1 MSNFRL
7 NAKKP
12 ANNAGLPTAKT
23 ELYLLYV
30 EDIISMPEVNEK
42 GILTTS
48 DIIIKDGRRFHIL
61 YQTPS
66 SQVHTRTI
74 EGDTDSRGFKKKLT
88 GSYPGDDLEI
98 NEFVKQN
105 INQGFVILVK
115 SCNSNVKKIY
125 GSKCNPLY
133 YTGTFTDDNDRKGYE
148 LTFEQEFADD
158 TPVLFYTGNVL
169 VDEDALSPT
178 NPEFSSLFVK
188 LDASNITEENR
199 EALRERL
206 GIGDVLPNVAT
217 IDLGEETGNAY
228 TKEQIGKI
236 MRTKVDIPSNGPSPD
251 VLGFQRRKFLVGYEE
266 ELNEVP
272 GQEEPHYNAVRF
284 SLESIG
290 KNLGNSNLKITKGQI
305 RELDVT
311 GAKLRIKGLEDKSA
325 DASFNKMKVQNELG
339 EEAVS
344 NGKQIFMNI
353 PSEMNGSEKQNFI
366 NNLYSGLKSSGNQNI
381 QIHEIVDVFIV
392 KQNFTQYLRVTGSNL
407 NFTPNSVSV
416 YVVNVNNG
424 QEHPC
429 NFSII
434 DANLIA
440 LDIAESIPLGEYKV
454 KIVTTEAIVIESTM
468 SFEIVQN
475 IGTHE
480 INVNT
485 ITWNEVRH
493 AQLSSDPLIYE
504 AGANGG
510 VINCNQ
516 YKGFSG
522 NPMTTAGIP
531 IQTFKSNPIPNL
543 TMNDD
548 FVIQGQFVVHNN
560 VGGLPQGAVADLF
573 GISTDG
579 LTLSLNALP
588 THFVQIISSANN
600 MKSVSSSIGHSFVFN
615 FQYGHECVMTFEM
628 IKKGNQLIIRM
639 FVSVSQANVPTRT
652 YSATKVGSVTP
663 NSEAVRLLA
672 NFKNNL
678 RVGTNINERSV
689 RTVTVNRIFKI

>member
-1 MSNFRL
+1 MIN
-7 NAKKP
+7 KE
-12 ANNAGLPTAKT
+12 T
-23 ELYLLYV
+23 
-30 EDIISMPEVNEK
+30 IK
-42 GILTTS
+42 GWFT
-48 DIIIKDGRRFHIL
+48 
-61 YQTPS
+61 
-66 SQVHTRTI
+66 
-74 EGDTDSRGFKKKLT
+74 T
-88 GSYPGDDLEI
+88 GSKPTEKQFWAWMDSFFHKEDKIPMESVEGMSKALEG
-98 NEFVKQN
+98 K
-105 INQGFVILVK
+105 
-115 SCNSNVKKIY
+115 
-125 GSKCNPLY
+125 
-133 YTGTFTDDNDRKGYE
+133 
-148 LTFEQEFADD
+148 A
-158 TPVLFYTGNVL
+158 
-169 VDEDALSPT
+169 
-178 NPEFSSLFVK
+178 
-188 LDASNITEENR
+188 DASAL
-199 EALRERL
+199 EAFAFRS
-206 GIGDVLPNVAT
+206 NT
-217 IDLGEETGNAY
+217 Y
-228 TKEQIGKI
+228 TKDEVGELV
-236 MRTKVDIPSNGPSPD
+236 RTKVDIPSNGPSLD
-251 VLGFQRRKFLVGYEE
+251 VLGLERRRFLVGYEE
-266 ELNEVP
+266 ELNTVP
-272 GQEEPHYNAVRF
+272 GQNEPHYNAVRY
-284 SLESIG
+284 SLEDIG

-339 EEAVS
+339 EEAVC

-366 NNLYSGLKSSGNQNI
+366 NSLYSGLKSSGNQNI

-392 KQNFTQYLRVTGSNL
+392 KQNFTQYLRVTGANL

-652 YSATKVGSVTP
+652 YSATKIGSVTP